1 MKKQLQLFFLI
12 LILFLGKESLSAQD
26 FTYTIGTGNYLP
38 GESNYLYFKP
48 VSAKSTQVTA
58 KITVT
63 NNTSSAY
70 TVNVDQSSFAQ
81 NPAWFPSSNTVS
93 QDIDA
98 GLPATYTITVKI
110 PSNLTGNTAT
120 SSTINFD
127 ASQDGTGTPD
137 NFSGPT
143 YEVYVY
149 NTAPPTPTIITSQ
162 SSATSNS
169 IIVTWAAES
178 SPDAYLTQYTNY
190 INTKIGNNGIGYYQ
204 VIIAN
209 GSNKQTMPNDT
220 ARANV
225 VSYNYS
231 FTNLSS
237 GTLYKITVQAVDV
250 AGNPSALAT
259 YSVTTIPPAPSLTV
273 SNINYCGGTLSWSSK
288 GATSYT
294 LFSNGSAI
302 YSGTATSYTVSGLTP
317 GETSPTYYVIATNS
331 SGSSPNSL
339 NENFT
344 TISAS
349 AGSITGP
356 SLLCVNSTGTYS
368 SNTMQALNPAPT
380 SIIWS
385 TGSYLTYVSGQG
397 TNSYVAEG
405 TGNGFGYVNLTLALP
420 GCLSNY
426 NYATEYIWAGI
437 PVIESLT
444 GPNYVY
450 QNEWQGPWVISTSAS
465 TWFYVCDNWSFVWN
479 LTPASEGHLS
489 FGSGGNTY
497 LQDAFVWV
505 TKADRFSLSV
515 TPSNACGTAAPT
527 VSSYFYAYPT
537 TLALSPNPASSIVTA
552 TINSQTNTADTVS
565 SSQPMI
571 VPLNSSTSYSTTYNV
586 RIFNRMGLVVYSSTT
601 TVFPITISVDNLQNG
616 IYTVEVDN
624 NGTIAA
630 TQHLTVLH

>member
-331 SGSSPNSL
+331 SGGSPNSL

-380 SIIWS
+380 SIIW
-385 TGSYLTYVSGQG
+385 TVRGDGPQG
-397 TNSYVAEG
+397 RRARRGARDPGPPRQARGARRARAQPRARARRLRLHGRRLHRRPGHRRGRDRRLRADGPSRGLGGGRLRHPAAGGPGRRPGGLRPAFSG
-405 TGNGFGYVNLTLALP
+405 TGLTRR
-420 GCLSNY
+420 
-426 NYATEYIWAGI
+426 
-437 PVIESLT
+437 
-444 GPNYVY
+444 
-450 QNEWQGPWVISTSAS
+450 
-465 TWFYVCDNWSFVWN
+465 
-479 LTPASEGHLS
+479 
-489 FGSGGNTY
+489 
-497 LQDAFVWV
+497 AF
-505 TKADRFSLSV
+505 R
-515 TPSNACGTAAPT
+515 P
-527 VSSYFYAYPT
+527 
-537 TLALSPNPASSIVTA
+537 
-552 TINSQTNTADTVS
+552 TAD
-565 SSQPMI
+565 
-571 VPLNSSTSYSTTYNV
+571 
-586 RIFNRMGLVVYSSTT
+586 
-601 TVFPITISVDNLQNG
+601 
-616 IYTVEVDN
+616 
-624 NGTIAA
+624 
-630 TQHLTVLH
+630 